1 LEAEHK
7 RGKEMENQSIIIT
20 GQQLEEL
27 IAEAL
32 TEEPDLVSNAIGAEL
47 KQIIKEALSS
57 KGILTECVS

>member
-1 LEAEHK
+1 
-7 RGKEMENQSIIIT
+7 MENQSIIIT